1 MKVANRRLLLEVPL
15 AMQVVL
21 QASVRVVVVAAPTVR
36 LLRSKR
42 SLERFDAQPDP
53 RATATTV
60 ARGSFSIRSAR
71 GGDVRGAKALIAAKS
86 LKTIH
91 TRINVSVFVLFSF
104 QTQLPA
110 EFARHCPQSFEERFH
125 VKPSAHT

>member
-60 ARGSFSIRSAR
+60 ARGLFPA
-71 GGDVRGAKALIAAKS
+71 ALIPEIA
-86 LKTIH
+86 
-91 TRINVSVFVLFSF
+91 
-104 QTQLPA
+104 QTGRRMP
-110 EFARHCPQSFEERFH
+110 
-125 VKPSAHT
+125 